1 MKLDELAK
9 MKRRKTKLKS
19 VVEARE
25 CLQMAD
31 IYLQQGNQIEA
42 MTQYKQALR
51 LSHDRDAEIEGLCH
65 FKIARLIMQG
75 TSPDIEKARN
85 HLVDFQIQC
94 QMVKDK
100 GD

>member
-31 IYLQQGNQIEA
+31 IYL
-42 MTQYKQALR
+42 
-51 LSHDRDAEIEGLCH
+51 
-65 FKIARLIMQG
+65 
-75 TSPDIEKARN
+75 
-85 HLVDFQIQC
+85 
-94 QMVKDK
+94 
-100 GD
+100 